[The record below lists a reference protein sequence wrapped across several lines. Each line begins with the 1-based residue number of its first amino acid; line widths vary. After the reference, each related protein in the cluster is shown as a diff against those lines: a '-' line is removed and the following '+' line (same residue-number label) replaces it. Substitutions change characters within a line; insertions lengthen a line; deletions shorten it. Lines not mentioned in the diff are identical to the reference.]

1 MNNTTLYELVGNC
14 KTLLDLAGS
23 SDPEEQE
30 IFKDTL
36 EAVMGEI
43 EVKADGYAAVMTEI
57 EGRANIVANEIN
69 RLKAIE
75 DALTATHKRMKDRLK
90 SAMEEIGKKEIK
102 TDLHRFKIVG
112 NGGKQPMIVDE
123 ACVPESYKR
132 VELVT
137 DKDKIRKAL
146 EAGECLTFAHL
157 EERGTHLKI
166 D

>member
-1 MNNTTLYELVGNC
+1 MNTSLYVLSQEYL
-14 KTLLDLAGS
+14 TLLANAGS
-23 SDPEEQE
+23 ADEDELQ
-30 IFKDTL
+30 IFNDTL
-36 EAVMGEI
+36 EAVLGEI
-43 EVKADGYAAVMTEI
+43 ENKADGYAVVMAEI
-57 EGRANIVANEIN
+57 EGRADIVAKEIN

-102 TDLHRFKIVG
+102 TDLHRFKIIN